1 MQAEQLREQ
10 LVNQIGSHVY
20 DRVNRPAERAI
31 AACVRKVFSG
41 SFYEY
46 LWRKLIEQNTVPIQF
61 HIRQLI
67 ADQSK
72 AEKEAE

>member
-1 MQAEQLREQ
+1 VQAEQLREQ